1 MSSLKQHRGVMVPM
15 STPFTSTGQLDE
27 AAAARMVERLA
38 AHRLGVFVLGTT
50 GEAPS
55 IPFADRQRLVEI
67 AVKVAAGRVL
77 VYGGIGSDCV
87 PDSVKMARDYHRAGA
102 DAVVALLPSYYQL
115 NAAEMEACLAHIARG
130 AAGPLLIY
138 NMPLT
143 TGMSIPLDVIDR
155 LSALPQVVGL
165 KDSENSPERL
175 EAVAQRFGG
184 RANFSIFMGVA
195 ANGARAYRRGFDG
208 VVPSSGNIAPAPWR
222 DFDAAALAGNWPEVE
237 ALQTRLDA
245 LGAVV
250 QKGRTLPQSLA
261 ALKAACAA
269 QGLCTRDV
277 LPPLVPLDDAAF
289 AALRLDCAALGLV

>member
-1 MSSLKQHRGVMVPM
+1 MSSLKRHRGVMVPM
-15 STPFTSTGQLDE
+15 ATPFTSTGQLDE

-77 VYGGIGSDCV
+77 VYGGIGTDCV
-87 PDSVKMARDYHRAGA
+87 PDSITMARDYHRAGA
-102 DAVVALLPSYYQL
+102 DAVVALLPSYFQL
-115 NAAEMEACLAHIARG
+115 NAAEMESCLAHIARSAPG
-130 AAGPLLIY
+130 DLLIY

-143 TGMSIPLDVIDR
+143 TGMSIPLDAIDR
-155 LSALPQVVGL
+155 LSALPNVVGL

-175 EAVAQRFGG
+175 EAVAQRFAG
-184 RANFSIFMGVA
+184 RPNFSIFMGVA

-222 DFDAAALAGNWPEVE
+222 DFDAAALAGDWDQVE
-237 ALQTRLDA
+237 ALQTQLDTF
-245 LGAVV
+245 GAIV
-250 QKGRTLPQSLA
+250 QKGRSLAQSLA

-277 LPPLVPLDDAAF
+277 LPPLVPLDAAAF
-289 AALRLDCAALGLV
+289 ATLRQDCAVLGLV